1 MSIFKKLFTAVRGA
15 ATEAGE
21 AVVDSQALR
30 IMDQEIRDAENE
42 LKKSKEGLTTVM
54 AQKMATERQ
63 VKEKHKS
70 IEEHEGYAVQALDKG
85 DEGLAIQISEKIAE
99 LTNEVTPLEALLTG
113 QASSVNQLKQT
124 IKQTEKR
131 LQATKREVA
140 LIKSTASVQKAQD
153 AIAATHSGSTS
164 AMSSAMGSMQRI
176 KARQQEK
183 TDKMNAAL
191 ALETEGGDG
200 DLKAKMAAAG
210 ITDSGSNGNSILEK
224 LKAKRGGGASA

>member
-54 AQKMATERQ
+54 AQKMSTERQ
-63 VKEKHKS
+63 VKEKQKA

-85 DEGLAIQISEKIAE
+85 DEGLAVQIAEKIAE
-99 LTNEVTPLEALLTG
+99 LTNEVTPLETLLTG
-113 QASSVNQLKQT
+113 QIQSVNQLKQT

-153 AIAATHSGSTS
+153 AIASTHSGSTS
-164 AMSSAMGSMQRI
+164 AMSSAMESMQRI
-176 KARQQEK
+176 KARQQQK
-183 TDKMNAAL
+183 SDKMNAAL
-191 ALETEGGDG
+191 ALEEEGGDG

-210 ITDSGSNGNSILEK
+210 ITDSGPSGNSILEK
-224 LKAKRGGGASA
+224 LKAKRGNASA

>member
-21 AVVDSQALR
+21 AIVDSQALR
-30 IMDQEIRDAENE
+30 IMDQEIHDAENE

-63 VKEKHKS
+63 VKEKTAA
-70 IEEHEGYAVQALDKG
+70 IDEHEGYAVKALDKG
-85 DEGLAIQISEKIAE
+85 DEGLAVEIAEKIAE
-99 LTNEVTPLEALLTG
+99 FSNELEPLKTLLEG
-113 QASSVNQLKQT
+113 QIQSVNNLKQI

-131 LQATKREVA
+131 LQSTKREVA
-140 LIKSTASVQKAQD
+140 LIKSTQSVQKAQD

-164 AMSSAMGSMQRI
+164 AMSSAMDSMQRI

-183 TDKMNAAL
+183 SDKMNAAL
-191 ALETEGGDG
+191 ALENEGGDG

-210 ITDSGSNGNSILEK
+210 ITGSGASGNSILEK
-224 LKAKRGGGASA
+224 LKARQAGAA

>member
-21 AVVDSQALR
+21 AIVDSQALR
-30 IMDQEIRDAENE
+30 IMDQEIHDAENE

-63 VKEKHKS
+63 VKEKS
-70 IEEHEGYAVQALDKG
+70 AAIDENEGYAVKALEKG
-85 DEGLAIQISEKIAE
+85 DEGLAIEIAEKIAE
-99 LTNEVTPLEALLTG
+99 LSNELEPLKALLEG
-113 QASSVNQLKQT
+113 QIESVNQLKKT

-131 LQATKREVA
+131 LQSTKREVA
-140 LIKSTASVQKAQD
+140 LIKSTQSVQKAQE

-164 AMSSAMGSMQRI
+164 AMSSAMESMQRI

-183 TDKMNAAL
+183 SDKMKAAL
-191 ALETEGGDG
+191 ALESEGGDG

-210 ITDSGSNGNSILEK
+210 ITSSGASGNAILEK
-224 LKAKRGGGASA
+224 LKARQAGASA